1 MRHVLYV
8 VSPALLIATLA
19 GAGSVAAQEPA
30 KPAQQQGQDS
40 KEAEHWIPKLR
51 LGDDNAYFE
60 FYGQINKG
68 LLIYDDGGQTENY
81 FPVDNG
87 NSSSRAGFR
96 IYSLMEN
103 DWSFGANLEWEWNPY
118 STTNVNQTNED
129 HFDWGTDLMRKAE
142 IYLNSKDYG
151 KFWFGQGSMASDTSA
166 EADLSGTDV
175 VGYSLV
181 SDMAGGPF
189 FRNEDGTLSTVHV
202 KDAFTNYDGL
212 SRKLRV
218 RYDTPSYGGFSLATS
233 VGTQV
238 VPETTDVTVWDM
250 AVRYNETYD
259 AFKVSAALA
268 FSKPG
273 GSNSIYDGSVSILHL
288 DTGLS
293 LTLAAGYSDKETVD
307 GRYGYVKVGYQADIF
322 DVGKTA
328 FSVDAYFGKDIAG
341 KGSES
346 DSFGAQI
353 VQNLDYLQTELYLG
367 ARTYS
372 LDQKTADLQDSFAVL
387 GGARIKF

>member
-1 MRHVLYV
+1 M
-8 VSPALLIATLA
+8 
-19 GAGSVAAQEPA
+19 
-30 KPAQQQGQDS
+30 
-40 KEAEHWIPKLR
+40 
-51 LGDDNAYFE
+51 
-60 FYGQINKG
+60 
-68 LLIYDDGGQTENY
+68 
-81 FPVDNG
+81 
-87 NSSSRAGFR
+87 
-96 IYSLMEN
+96 
-103 DWSFGANLEWEWNPY
+103 
-118 STTNVNQTNED
+118 NQTNED

-166 EADLSGTDV
+166 EVDLSGTDV

-372 LDQKTADLQDSFAVL
+372 LDQETADLQDSFAVL